1 MRQSST
7 KVMEDQ
13 LTSEIDLMLKEVD
26 GLLSGG
32 PQLSVLS
39 SRDLEAAVASADSF
53 VSKYS
58 AEFMASAGQV
68 KADGRWR
75 QVAQSFDSLSM
86 TTMWN
91 VDELPSPLPDGWK
104 WIAKGGSVQ
113 GAGNKSTRCEG
124 RLEILEYKFT
134 NLGTP
139 VTIRP
144 AVLKLPRHVVCVV
157 GSKDMLS
164 SDGGFDIMM
173 DLANFRVY
181 VISLHEIVRL
191 DWLPRVICRLN
202 SEPVNM
208 IAWYGGL
215 NPEVSVA
222 KDLGWRVNMV
232 FNIESDRMA
241 REISS
246 GNHDEVRH
254 SDVVD
259 ARNVTIDHLPDGVNW
274 FGVTGGPPCQ
284 LSSRRNSSPQKDTAL
299 FECMMHVMHKLLEEQ
314 DFNQLYENVVPN
326 TDLVGIREEWDEI
339 IALPSQRHEALDSA
353 AMARRDRLYWSDSVD
368 FESLQKFRHRCPEVC
383 LSPGWH
389 FEQRPP
395 PPLLASGD
403 RTEHKVWL
411 IQENTNFRRTADS
424 DERDRIHPALKAG
437 ISGDGIAEVRN
448 IGNGN
453 AFSADVFWHVM
464 REWRI
469 DSELHVPVSL
479 MTADDVYA
487 ATPDQIQLYFKSIDT
502 SNHKG
507 VRLDAIIDV
516 MRNFARKQNML
527 NENTG
532 LFITPKMRMVL
543 NEQETIPY
551 KVPHACDVPALLT
564 ASAAYQIAKMCS
576 VNEMGRRSHDMP
588 NGTTAMMWVC
598 MLFFQPKGRKVEA
611 EFDDPYWGLYKK
623 GDMLEAVR
631 PLKNM
636 KPVNAA
642 CSDKLPM
649 QWSEFSPD
657 RMTEYRKIPHNTT
670 HFKKHDASDAYH
682 AVDLEGDTCDL
693 CVSKCRLLGRI
704 IVFLRALCGSQGN
717 AWMGTFFPAWIAY
730 CYSFFLGDAWM
741 EFWLQHTDDSLCHG
755 SDEDIC
761 QLRWELMYAC
771 QVLSGLSP
779 TAKYDSVGIPP
790 VMEDDHVGLHWTG
803 QGHRVADKSV
813 ELMKLLIQKVPQG
826 GVQAQKLRGLIN
838 QSLTLL
844 AWTQETKHQRMKVMI
859 PINETVAKWQAKKEF
874 LWGPEQKEAVQLIL
888 DMIDVTPR
896 AYAHPDWVCSKNRCL
911 VGQGDWDPAGI
922 SWHLFSVAKADA
934 SEVTPE
940 DLHNPDVCV
949 MLCMHT
955 KAYNESQK
963 KWNAYEGEMDAQMM
977 GAVRKCGG
985 YINTCLAP
993 FKDPKIPKYAWG
1005 SDSKITL
1012 YRIPK
1017 LTLPELKIQYLCAKV
1032 QRFSGWSDESAMT
1045 RYWASCR
1052 LFTPD
1057 IINNLADAC
1066 ARIAD
1071 QMRKIRPD
1079 LVDKDPET
1087 VDRSVTTETEEVTG
1101 LSPQPLVTGLSPQ
1114 TEEAIMTC
1122 MPVSVHTFHQ
1132 PLKTA
1137 TQEMPRAVGFPLT
1150 LPHGTAAYTLLMSD
1164 EQWGMVS
1171 SAYAQDHTETCGVR
1185 MAEIFQL
1192 MHNNPAEFNSSTTNK
1207 VKQWKGRV
1215 IFPLDIAAKEDGFG
1229 DSLVGDSHQVLY
1241 TPCAATKT
1249 VDGSHEG
1256 APDLVLVVP
1265 DACQVRL
1272 SGVALEDFP
1281 FKPKKDQCDWA
1292 KWYLREDLIWL
1303 AHSCGGGAH
1312 CSLTATIGML
1322 KQQVW
1327 WQSMEDDVRRFVDA
1341 CSQCLPLRISLRA
1354 VNMAL
1359 VHSGRFS
1366 WVQMDDT
1373 PLSPKLQE
1381 LTGYCSVL
1389 TFTEVPQGITVN
1401 ALRKTKTAREVCVL
1415 FVTRWIAYYSCPILV
1430 SSDLD
1435 PALIGKLMSFLNR
1448 RLGIDGGVK
1457 QAQGL
1462 KCNQVENRQ
1471 RIVNEGLA
1479 AAEAKGDIV
1488 DAATLQLAVGA
1499 AQIKAMQV
1507 IVTDRATVFERTHGV
1522 PPNTMKQLIGADQMT
1537 VDQLQA
1543 AIAAANPED
1552 VNVMRSLSNRC
1563 DELLKFHLQ
1572 KMDQRA
1578 KYNQLHLL
1586 SKQAGKRGADYG
1598 FQVGDK
1604 AAVNDQVVT
1613 IVKVPPA
1620 FAECRPTS
1628 MNVEFAD
1635 GKRKDVMTSK
1645 LRPLAVDRFENTN
1658 RTSLPNTGME
1668 VGDLIFYQSGSDQ
1681 DGEGLLAGV
1690 ITMIADEQIEVQI
1703 HQPKL
1708 GVSTWLPRWEDPMHL
1723 HKILRFR
1730 ACPKGCHPFT
1740 DRLVEDQIVSTG
1752 EFSGPGYRLTD
1763 DTIYHL
1769 RSMGYDVELQADSE
1783 DKDVDVAACLAF
1795 EDESFCEMFPNS

>member
-1 MRQSST
+1 
-7 KVMEDQ
+7 MEDQ

-39 SRDLEAAVASADSF
+39 SRDLEAAVASADRF

-487 ATPDQIQLYFKSIDT
+487 ATPDQ
-502 SNHKG
+502 
-507 VRLDAIIDV
+507 
-516 MRNFARKQNML
+516 
-527 NENTG
+527 
-532 LFITPKMRMVL
+532 
-543 NEQETIPY
+543 
-551 KVPHACDVPALLT
+551 
-564 ASAAYQIAKMCS
+564 
-576 VNEMGRRSHDMP
+576 
-588 NGTTAMMWVC
+588 
-598 MLFFQPKGRKVEA
+598 
-611 EFDDPYWGLYKK
+611 
-623 GDMLEAVR
+623 
-631 PLKNM
+631 
-636 KPVNAA
+636 
-642 CSDKLPM
+642 
-649 QWSEFSPD
+649 
-657 RMTEYRKIPHNTT
+657 
-670 HFKKHDASDAYH
+670 
-682 AVDLEGDTCDL
+682 
-693 CVSKCRLLGRI
+693 
-704 IVFLRALCGSQGN
+704 
-717 AWMGTFFPAWIAY
+717 
-730 CYSFFLGDAWM
+730 
-741 EFWLQHTDDSLCHG
+741 
-755 SDEDIC
+755 
-761 QLRWELMYAC
+761 
-771 QVLSGLSP
+771 
-779 TAKYDSVGIPP
+779 
-790 VMEDDHVGLHWTG
+790 
-803 QGHRVADKSV
+803 
-813 ELMKLLIQKVPQG
+813 
-826 GVQAQKLRGLIN
+826 
-838 QSLTLL
+838 
-844 AWTQETKHQRMKVMI
+844 
-859 PINETVAKWQAKKEF
+859 
-874 LWGPEQKEAVQLIL
+874 
-888 DMIDVTPR
+888 
-896 AYAHPDWVCSKNRCL
+896 
-911 VGQGDWDPAGI
+911 
-922 SWHLFSVAKADA
+922 
-934 SEVTPE
+934 
-940 DLHNPDVCV
+940 
-949 MLCMHT
+949 
-955 KAYNESQK
+955 
-963 KWNAYEGEMDAQMM
+963 
-977 GAVRKCGG
+977 
-985 YINTCLAP
+985 
-993 FKDPKIPKYAWG
+993 
-1005 SDSKITL
+1005 
-1012 YRIPK
+1012 
-1017 LTLPELKIQYLCAKV
+1017 
-1032 QRFSGWSDESAMT
+1032 
-1045 RYWASCR
+1045 
-1052 LFTPD
+1052 
-1057 IINNLADAC
+1057 
-1066 ARIAD
+1066 
-1071 QMRKIRPD
+1071 MRKIRPD

-1087 VDRSVTTETEEVTG
+1087 VDRSVTIETEEVTG

-1192 MHNNPAEFNSSTTNK
+1192 MHNNP
-1207 VKQWKGRV
+1207 
-1215 IFPLDIAAKEDGFG
+1215 
-1229 DSLVGDSHQVLY
+1229 
-1241 TPCAATKT
+1241 
-1249 VDGSHEG
+1249 
-1256 APDLVLVVP
+1256 
-1265 DACQVRL
+1265 
-1272 SGVALEDFP
+1272 
-1281 FKPKKDQCDWA
+1281 
-1292 KWYLREDLIWL
+1292 
-1303 AHSCGGGAH
+1303 
-1312 CSLTATIGML
+1312 
-1322 KQQVW
+1322 
-1327 WQSMEDDVRRFVDA
+1327 
-1341 CSQCLPLRISLRA
+1341 
-1354 VNMAL
+1354 
-1359 VHSGRFS
+1359 
-1366 WVQMDDT
+1366 
-1373 PLSPKLQE
+1373 
-1381 LTGYCSVL
+1381 
-1389 TFTEVPQGITVN
+1389 
-1401 ALRKTKTAREVCVL
+1401 
-1415 FVTRWIAYYSCPILV
+1415 
-1430 SSDLD
+1430 
-1435 PALIGKLMSFLNR
+1435 
-1448 RLGIDGGVK
+1448 
-1457 QAQGL
+1457 
-1462 KCNQVENRQ
+1462 
-1471 RIVNEGLA
+1471 
-1479 AAEAKGDIV
+1479 
-1488 DAATLQLAVGA
+1488 
-1499 AQIKAMQV
+1499 
-1507 IVTDRATVFERTHGV
+1507 
-1522 PPNTMKQLIGADQMT
+1522 
-1537 VDQLQA
+1537 
-1543 AIAAANPED
+1543 ED

-1563 DELLKFHLQ
+1563 DEWLKFHLQ

-1620 FAECRPTS
+1620 FAECRATS

-1708 GVSTWLPRWEDPMHL
+1708 GVSTKLVTWLPRWEDPMHL

-1783 DKDVDVAACLAF
+1783 DKDVDAAACLAF
-1795 EDESFCEMFPNS
+1795 EDESFREMFPNS